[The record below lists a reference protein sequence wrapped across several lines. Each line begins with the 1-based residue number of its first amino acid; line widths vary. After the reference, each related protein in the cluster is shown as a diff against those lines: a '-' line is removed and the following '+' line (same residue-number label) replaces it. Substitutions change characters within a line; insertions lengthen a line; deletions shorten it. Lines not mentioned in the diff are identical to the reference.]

1 MKERHSQPKQ
11 ITQETSKIKQK
22 KKNQLQNKIYLPWLL
37 ITDKKI
43 KKNTETFGSLYVCV
57 L

>member
-22 KKNQLQNKIYLPWLL
+22 KNQLQNKIYLPWLL
-37 ITDKKI
+37 ITDKKKI
-43 KKNTETFGSLYVCV
+43 NTETFGSLYVCV